1 MTGFIL
7 RARIASWPWWFALVL
22 ASSCAERPATDWY
35 DASVQDKEAKKD
47 YIQTQVSIGV
57 DPEQARKQYELNE
70 IILNTEGRNSD

>member
-1 MTGFIL
+1 MTPSVL
-7 RARIASWPWWFALVL
+7 RRRLAARPWWFALVL
-22 ASSCAERPATDWY
+22 ASSCAERPDTDWY

>member
-1 MTGFIL
+1 MTHSVLWG
-7 RARIASWPWWFALVL
+7 RIASWPWWFVL
-22 ASSCAERPATDWY
+22 AMASSCAERPATDWY
-35 DASVQDKEAKKD
+35 DATVHDKEAKQD